1 MGIRFLAVQ
10 STAPLSAAKLRIA
23 TGINALAMT
32 WNSMIS
38 PQKEQFLMSETSKK
52 QNFLQGAALLAI
64 ATAIVKVIG
73 AFYKLPLNMAIGAE
87 GYSYFTT
94 AYDIYA
100 VMNLIATAGL
110 PVAVSRMIS
119 QTSTLNATNRLKK
132 VFQTALTIF
141 SVLGILT
148 TVVMMAGAKVLANV
162 MNQPDAW
169 ISILCLGPCG
179 ILICLISAYRGF
191 FNGQSNMFPTS
202 VSQVI
207 EALGKLLVGLAL
219 AFAIVGATGNVSY
232 AAGGAIIGVTIGAA
246 LALLYLMV
254 KFRRAYQQLP
264 QTQEDTGS
272 TKDTAKAL
280 LAIAIPI
287 TIGSAGLQLLTVI
300 ESGLYMDRLVYL
312 IETNQ
317 YMGHMV
323 QTAGSAQ
330 KAAATLKGLFN
341 MTQTI
346 FNMPCAFIIPITVSV
361 LPAVTSYLT
370 VKNHKAV
377 RDTEESAA
385 RITGLLSLPCAV
397 GLAVLARPI
406 MALLGGYEGE
416 QLELSAQFMAIQGI
430 TVFLYA
436 IIQYTNALL
445 QSHGYENVPV
455 VNMLSSGVIRLVLVY
470 VMVGNPS
477 LGLMGAPLGAF
488 IGYLLIAVLNLTAI
502 RRKVEQKPRLLK
514 NLLRPALPALVMGVV
529 VFFCYRL
536 LVSMLGIDG
545 SRIILCGAPIAV
557 GALVYFVCVVLMKSI
572 TREDCLL
579 LPKGEKIAK
588 LLRL

>member
-1 MGIRFLAVQ
+1 
-10 STAPLSAAKLRIA
+10 
-23 TGINALAMT
+23 
-32 WNSMIS
+32 
-38 PQKEQFLMSETSKK
+38 MSETSKK

-94 AYDIYA
+94 AYDIYS
-100 VMNLIATAGL
+100 VLLLISTAGL

-119 QTSTLNATNRLKK
+119 QASTLENYPRLRKI
-132 VFQTALTIF
+132 FRTALSIFATIGVV
-141 SVLGILT
+141 STVL
-148 TVVMMAGAKVLANV
+148 MMVGAKPLANL

-169 ISILCLGPCG
+169 ISIACLGPCG
-179 ILICLISAYRGF
+179 LLICLMSAYRGY
-191 FNGQSNMFPTS
+191 FNGQGNMIPTS
-202 VSQVI
+202 VTQVI
-207 EALGKLLVGLAL
+207 EALGKLVVGLAL
-219 AFAIVGATGNVSY
+219 AFLIIHTTQNVAM
-232 AAGGAIIGVTIGAA
+232 AAGGAIIGVTIGSA
-246 LALLYLMV
+246 LALVYMLA
-254 KFRRAYQQLP
+254 KFHRSYKSLP
-264 QTQEDTGS
+264 VTPEAAGS
-272 TKDTAKAL
+272 TRETVKEL

-300 ESGLYMDRLVYL
+300 ESGLYMDRLVHL

-317 YMGHMV
+317 HMGPMV
-323 QTAGSAQ
+323 GGTLTAP
-330 KAAATLKGLFN
+330 KAAATLTGLFN

-370 VKNHKAV
+370 MGDNKGV

-397 GLAVLARPI
+397 GLTVLARPI

-445 QSHGYENVPV
+445 QSHGYVNVPV
-455 VNMLSSGVIRLVLVY
+455 VNMLSSGVVRLILVY

-477 LGLMGAPLGAF
+477 LGLTGAPIGAF
-488 IGYLLIAVLNLTAI
+488 IGYLLIAVLNLVAI
-502 RRKVEQKPRLLK
+502 RRKVEQKPRLLQ
-514 NLLRPALPALVMGVV
+514 NLLRPALPALVMGVA
-529 VFFCYRL
+529 VFFCYKA
-536 LVSMLGIDG
+536 LVAVIGIDG
-545 SRIILCGAPIAV
+545 SRVILAGAPIAV
-557 GALVYFVCVVLMKSI
+557 GVVVYFLCVVLMKSI

-579 LPKGEKIAK
+579 LPKGDKIAK

>member
-1 MGIRFLAVQ
+1 M
-10 STAPLSAAKLRIA
+10 SD
-23 TGINALAMT
+23 TG
-32 WNSMIS
+32 
-38 PQKEQFLMSETSKK
+38 KK

-64 ATAIVKVIG
+64 ATAIVKLIG

-94 AYDIYA
+94 AYDIYS
-100 VMNLIATAGL
+100 VMLLISTAGL

-119 QTSTLNATNRLKK
+119 QASTLEAYARMRKI
-132 VFQTALTIF
+132 FRTALSIF
-141 SVLGILT
+141 AALGALTSVLMIF
-148 TVVMMAGAKVLANV
+148 GAKPLANI

-169 ISILCLGPCG
+169 ISIACLGPCG
-179 ILICLISAYRGF
+179 ILICLMSAYRGY
-191 FNGQSNMFPTS
+191 FNGQGNMIPTS
-202 VSQVI
+202 VTQVI
-207 EALGKLLVGLAL
+207 EAFIKLVVGLAL
-219 AFAIVGATGNVSY
+219 AFLIIRMTGSVAL
-232 AAGGAIIGVTIGAA
+232 AAGGAIIGVTMGSA
-246 LALLYLMV
+246 LALVYMLA
-254 KFRRAYQQLP
+254 KFRKSYKGLP
-264 QTQEDTGS
+264 VTNEAPGS
-272 TKDTAKAL
+272 TRETVKEL

-312 IETNQ
+312 MGSGQ
-317 YMGHMV
+317 YMSHMV
-323 QTAGSAQ
+323 GGAVTAQ
-330 KAAATLKGLFN
+330 KAAATLKGLYN

-346 FNMPCAFIIPITVSV
+346 FNMPCAFIIPIAVSV

-370 VKNHKAV
+370 LGDHKGV
-377 RDTEESAA
+377 RETEESAS

-397 GLAVLARPI
+397 GLTVLARPI

-416 QLELSAQFMAIQGI
+416 QLDMSARFMAIQGI

-445 QSHGYENVPV
+445 QSHGYVNVPV
-455 VNMLSSGVIRLVLVY
+455 VNMLSSGVLRLVLVY
-470 VMVGNPS
+470 VMVGNPN

-488 IGYLLIAVLNLTAI
+488 IGYLLIAVLNLVAI
-502 RRKVEQKPRLLK
+502 QRKVAQKPKLLR
-514 NLLRPALPALVMGVV
+514 NLLRPAMPALVMGVV
-529 VFFCYRL
+529 VFFCYRA
-536 LVSMLGIDG
+536 LVSVIGLDG
-545 SRIILCGAPIAV
+545 SRVILAGAPIAV
-557 GALVYFVCVVLMKSI
+557 GVVVYFVCVVLMKSI

>member
-1 MGIRFLAVQ
+1 
-10 STAPLSAAKLRIA
+10 
-23 TGINALAMT
+23 
-32 WNSMIS
+32 
-38 PQKEQFLMSETSKK
+38 MSETSKK

-64 ATAIVKVIG
+64 ATAIVKLIG
-73 AFYKLPLNMAIGAE
+73 ALYKLPLNMAIGAE
-87 GYSYFTT
+87 GYSYFIT

-100 VMNLIATAGL
+100 VLLLVSTAGL

-119 QTSTLNATNRLKK
+119 QASTLEQYNRLRKI
-132 VFQTALTIF
+132 FRTALTIF
-141 SVLGILT
+141 TILGVITSVLMIG
-148 TVVMMAGAKVLANV
+148 GAKWLANI

-169 ISILCLGPCG
+169 IAIACLGPCG
-179 ILICLISAYRGF
+179 ILMCLMSAYRGY
-191 FNGQSNMFPTS
+191 FNGQSNMMPSS

-207 EALGKLLVGLAL
+207 EALGKLLIGLAL
-219 AFAIVGATGNVSY
+219 AFLIVNRTGNVAL
-232 AAGGAIIGVTIGAA
+232 AAGGAIIGVTIGSAA
-246 LALLYLMV
+246 SLLYLWL
-254 KFRRAYQQLP
+254 KFRKSYKGLP
-264 QTQEDTGS
+264 VTCENPGTS
-272 TKDTAKAL
+272 KSAAKDL

-323 QTAGSAQ
+323 QGTVTAQ

-361 LPAVTSYLT
+361 LPAVTSFLT
-370 VKNHKAV
+370 KGDHQAV

-385 RITGLLSLPCAV
+385 RITGLLSMPCAV

-416 QLELSAQFMAIQGI
+416 QLELSAQFMAIEGI

-445 QSHGYENVPV
+445 QSHGYQNVPV

-470 VMVGNPS
+470 VMVGNPA
-477 LGLMGAPLGAF
+477 LGLVGAPIGAF
-488 IGYLLIAVLNLTAI
+488 IGYLLIAILNLTAI
-502 RRKVEQKPRLLK
+502 RRKVAQKPKLLQ
-514 NLLRPALPALVMGVV
+514 NLLRPAIPALVMGVV

-536 LVSMLGIDG
+536 LVMVMGIDG
-545 SRIILCGAPIAV
+545 SRIILAGAPIAV
-557 GALVYFVCVVLMKSI
+557 GAVVYFVCVVLMKSI

-579 LPKGEKIAK
+579 LPKGDKIAK
-588 LLRL
+588 LLKL

>member
-1 MGIRFLAVQ
+1 
-10 STAPLSAAKLRIA
+10 
-23 TGINALAMT
+23 
-32 WNSMIS
+32 
-38 PQKEQFLMSETSKK
+38 MSETGKK

-64 ATAIVKVIG
+64 SAAIVKLIG

-94 AYDIYA
+94 AYDIYS
-100 VMNLIATAGL
+100 VMLLASTAGL

-119 QTSTLNATNRLKK
+119 QASTLEHYSRMRKI
-132 VFQTALTIF
+132 FRTALAMFAIMGALT
-141 SVLGILT
+141 SVLMIF
-148 TVVMMAGAKVLANV
+148 GAKPLANV

-169 ISILCLGPCG
+169 VSIACLGPCG
-179 ILICLISAYRGF
+179 ILICLMSAYRGY
-191 FNGQSNMFPTS
+191 FNGQGNMGPTS
-202 VSQVI
+202 VTQVI
-207 EALGKLLVGLAL
+207 EAFIKLAVGLAL
-219 AFAIVGATGNVSY
+219 AFAIVRITGSVAW
-232 AAGGAIIGVTIGAA
+232 AAGGAILGVTMGSAVA
-246 LALLYLMV
+246 LMYILV
-254 KFRRAYQQLP
+254 KFRPSYKGLP
-264 QTQEDTGS
+264 VTSEDPGT
-272 TKDTAKAL
+272 TKDTVKEL

-312 IETNQ
+312 IESGQ
-317 YMGHMV
+317 YMSHMV
-323 QTAGSAQ
+323 GGAVTAQ

-346 FNMPCAFIIPITVSV
+346 FNMPGAFIIPIAVSV
-361 LPAVTSYLT
+361 LPAVTSFLT
-370 VKNHKAV
+370 LGDDKSV
-377 RDTEESAA
+377 RETEESAS

-397 GLAVLARPI
+397 GLTVLARPI

-445 QSHGYENVPV
+445 QSHGYVNIPV
-455 VNMLSSGVIRLVLVY
+455 INMLTAGVVRLVLVY
-470 VMVGNPS
+470 VMVGNPN

-488 IGYLLIAVLNLTAI
+488 IGYLLIAVLNLVAI
-502 RRKVEQKPRLLK
+502 QLKVEQKPKLLK
-514 NLLRPALPALVMGVV
+514 NLLRPAMPALVMGVA
-529 VFFCYRL
+529 VFFCYRA
-536 LVSMLGIDG
+536 LVSVIGIDG
-545 SRIILCGAPIAV
+545 SRVILAGAPIAV
-557 GALVYFVCVVLMKSI
+557 GVIVYFVCVVLMKSI

-588 LLRL
+588 LLKL

>member
-1 MGIRFLAVQ
+1 
-10 STAPLSAAKLRIA
+10 
-23 TGINALAMT
+23 
-32 WNSMIS
+32 
-38 PQKEQFLMSETSKK
+38 MSETSKK

-64 ATAIVKVIG
+64 ATAIVKLIG
-73 AFYKLPLNMAIGAE
+73 ALYKLPLNMAIGAE

-100 VMNLIATAGL
+100 VLLLISTAGL

-119 QTSTLNATNRLKK
+119 QASTLESYNRLRKI
-132 VFQTALTIF
+132 FRTALTIF
-141 SVLGILT
+141 TILGVITSVLMIG
-148 TVVMMAGAKVLANV
+148 GAKWLANI

-169 ISILCLGPCG
+169 ISIACLGPCG
-179 ILICLISAYRGF
+179 ILMCLMSAYRGY
-191 FNGQSNMFPTS
+191 FNGQSNMTPTS
-202 VSQVI
+202 VSQII
-207 EALGKLLVGLAL
+207 EALGKLVVGLAL
-219 AFAIVGATGNVSY
+219 AFMIVRATGNVAM
-232 AAGGAIIGVTIGAA
+232 AAGGAIIGVTVGSAV
-246 LALLYLMV
+246 ALLYLYIR
-254 KFRRAYQQLP
+254 FRRSYRVLP
-264 QTQEDTGS
+264 HTAEDAGTTGS
-272 TKDTAKAL
+272 TAKAL

-317 YMGHMV
+317 YMGHMI

-370 VKNHKAV
+370 MNNHQAV

-406 MALLGGYEGE
+406 MGLLGGYEGE

-445 QSHGYENVPV
+445 QSHGYQNVPV
-455 VNMLSSGVIRLVLVY
+455 VNMLSSGVVRLVLVY
-470 VMVGNPS
+470 VMVGNPNI
-477 LGLMGAPLGAF
+477 GLTGAPVGAL

-502 RRKVEQKPRLLK
+502 HRKVEQKPKLLQ
-514 NLLRPALPALVMGVV
+514 NLLRPAIPALVMGVV
-529 VFFCYRL
+529 VFFCYRG
-536 LVSMLGIDG
+536 LVAVLGIDG
-545 SRIILCGAPIAV
+545 SRVILAGVPIAV
-557 GALVYFVCVVLMKSI
+557 GAMVYFVCVVLMKSI

-579 LPKGEKIAK
+579 LPKGDKIAR

>member
-1 MGIRFLAVQ
+1 
-10 STAPLSAAKLRIA
+10 
-23 TGINALAMT
+23 
-32 WNSMIS
+32 
-38 PQKEQFLMSETSKK
+38 MSETSKK
-52 QNFLQGAALLAI
+52 QNFLQGAALLAM

-94 AYDIYA
+94 AYDIYS
-100 VMNLIATAGL
+100 VLLLISTAGL

-119 QTSTLNATNRLKK
+119 QASTLQAYTRLRK
-132 VFQTALTIF
+132 IF
-141 SVLGILT
+141 RTSLSIFAIIGVVSTVL
-148 TVVMMAGAKVLANV
+148 MMAGAKPLANL

-169 ISILCLGPCG
+169 ISIACLGPCG
-179 ILICLISAYRGF
+179 LLICLMSAYRGY
-191 FNGQSNMFPTS
+191 FNGQGNMIPTS
-202 VSQVI
+202 VTQVI
-207 EALGKLLVGLAL
+207 EAIGKLVVGLAL
-219 AFAIVGATGNVSY
+219 AFLIIHTTQNVAM
-232 AAGGAIIGVTIGAA
+232 AAGGAIIGVTIGSA
-246 LALLYLMV
+246 LALVYMLA
-254 KFRRAYQQLP
+254 KFRRSYKSLP
-264 QTQEDTGS
+264 VTPEAAGS
-272 TKDTAKAL
+272 TRETVKEL

-300 ESGLYMDRLVYL
+300 ESGLYMDRLVHL
-312 IETNQ
+312 IEPNQ

-323 QTAGSAQ
+323 GGTDTAQ

-370 VKNHKAV
+370 MGDNKGV

-397 GLAVLARPI
+397 GLTVLARPI
-406 MALLGGYEGE
+406 MALLGGYVGE

-445 QSHGYENVPV
+445 QSHGYVNVPV
-455 VNMLSSGVIRLVLVY
+455 VNMLSSGVVRLILVY

-477 LGLMGAPLGAF
+477 LGLTGAPIGAF
-488 IGYLLIAVLNLTAI
+488 IGYLLIAVLNLAAI
-502 RRKVEQKPRLLK
+502 QRKVEQKPRLLQ
-514 NLLRPALPALVMGVV
+514 NLLRPALPALVMGVA
-529 VFFCYRL
+529 VFFCYRA
-536 LVSMLGIDG
+536 LVSVLGIDG
-545 SRIILCGAPIAV
+545 SRVILAGAPIAV
-557 GALVYFVCVVLMKSI
+557 GVVVYFLCVVLMKSI

>member
-1 MGIRFLAVQ
+1 
-10 STAPLSAAKLRIA
+10 
-23 TGINALAMT
+23 
-32 WNSMIS
+32 
-38 PQKEQFLMSETSKK
+38 MSETSKK

-64 ATAIVKVIG
+64 ATAIVKLIG

-87 GYSYFTT
+87 GYSYFIT

-100 VMNLIATAGL
+100 VLLLISTAGL
-110 PVAVSRMIS
+110 PVAVSRMVS
-119 QTSTLNATNRLKK
+119 QASTLTAYTRLRKI
-132 VFQTALTIF
+132 FRTALTIF
-141 SVLGILT
+141 TILGAISSVLMIG
-148 TVVMMAGAKVLANV
+148 GAKWLANL

-169 ISILCLGPCG
+169 ISIACLGPCG
-179 ILICLISAYRGF
+179 IMMCLMSAYRGY
-191 FNGQSNMFPTS
+191 FNGQSNMVPTS

-219 AFAIVGATGNVSY
+219 AFWIVKTTGNVAL
-232 AAGGAIIGVTIGAA
+232 AAGGAIIGVTVGSAVS
-246 LALLYLMV
+246 LLYLWL
-254 KFRRAYQQLP
+254 KFRRSYRALP
-264 QTQEDTGS
+264 VTPEEPGS
-272 TKDTAKAL
+272 TKSTVKDL

-300 ESGLYMDRLVYL
+300 EAGLYMDRLVYL

-323 QTAGSAQ
+323 ATAGSAQ

-370 VKNHKAV
+370 MGDHKAV
-377 RDTEESAA
+377 RETEESAA

-416 QLELSAQFMAIQGI
+416 YLELSAQFMALQGI

-445 QSHGYENVPV
+445 QSHGYQNVPV
-455 VNMLSSGVIRLVLVY
+455 VNMLSSGVLRLVLVY
-470 VMVGNPS
+470 VMVGNPN
-477 LGLMGAPLGAF
+477 LGLLGAPIGAM
-488 IGYLLIAVLNLTAI
+488 IGYLLIAILNLTAI
-502 RRKVEQKPRLLK
+502 QRKVTQKPKLLQ
-514 NLLRPALPALVMGVV
+514 NLLRPAIPALAMGVV
-529 VFFCYRL
+529 VFFCYRA
-536 LVSMLGIDG
+536 LVGVLGIDG
-545 SRIILCGAPIAV
+545 SRIILAGAPIAV
-557 GALVYFVCVVLMKSI
+557 GVVVYFVCVILTKTI

-579 LPKGEKIAK
+579 LPKGDKIAK

>member
-1 MGIRFLAVQ
+1 
-10 STAPLSAAKLRIA
+10 
-23 TGINALAMT
+23 
-32 WNSMIS
+32 
-38 PQKEQFLMSETSKK
+38 MSETSKK

-64 ATAIVKVIG
+64 ATAIVKLIG

-94 AYDIYA
+94 AYDIYS
-100 VMNLIATAGL
+100 VMLLISTAGL
-110 PVAVSRMIS
+110 PVAVSRMVS
-119 QTSTLNATNRLKK
+119 QASTLEHYARMRKI
-132 VFQTALTIF
+132 FRTALTIF
-141 SVLGILT
+141 AIMGALTSVLMIF
-148 TVVMMAGAKVLANV
+148 GAKPLANL

-169 ISILCLGPCG
+169 ISIACLGPCG
-179 ILICLISAYRGF
+179 ILICLMSAYRGY
-191 FNGQSNMFPTS
+191 FNGQGNMTPTS
-202 VSQVI
+202 VTQVI
-207 EALGKLLVGLAL
+207 EAFIKLVVGLAL
-219 AFAIVGATGNVSY
+219 AFLIIYLTKNVAL
-232 AAGGAIIGVTIGAA
+232 AAGGAIIGVTMGSA
-246 LALLYLMV
+246 LALIYMLV
-254 KFRRAYQQLP
+254 KFRKSYKSLP
-264 QTQEDTGS
+264 VTSEDAGS
-272 TKDTAKAL
+272 TKETVREL

-312 IETNQ
+312 IGSGQ
-317 YMGHMV
+317 YMSHMV
-323 QTAGSAQ
+323 GGAVTAQ

-361 LPAVTSYLT
+361 LPAVTSFLT
-370 VKNHKAV
+370 MGDNKGV
-377 RDTEESAA
+377 RETEESAA

-397 GLAVLARPI
+397 GLTVLARPI

-416 QLELSAQFMAIQGI
+416 QLDLSAKFMAIQGI

-445 QSHGYENVPV
+445 QSHGYVNVPV
-455 VNMLSSGVIRLVLVY
+455 VNMLSSGVLRLALVY
-470 VMVGNPS
+470 VMVGNPN

-488 IGYLLIAVLNLTAI
+488 IGYLLIAVLNLMAMQ
-502 RRKVEQKPRLLK
+502 RKVAQKPRLLQ

-529 VFFCYRL
+529 VFFCYQA
-536 LVSMLGIDG
+536 LVSVLGIDG
-545 SRIILCGAPIAV
+545 SRVILAGVPIAL
-557 GALVYFVCVVLMKSI
+557 GACVYFVCVVLMKSI

>member
-1 MGIRFLAVQ
+1 
-10 STAPLSAAKLRIA
+10 
-23 TGINALAMT
+23 
-32 WNSMIS
+32 
-38 PQKEQFLMSETSKK
+38 MSETGKK

-94 AYDIYA
+94 AYDIYS
-100 VMNLIATAGL
+100 VMLLISTAGL

-119 QTSTLNATNRLKK
+119 QASTLQANNRLRK
-132 VFQTALTIF
+132 VFRVSLTVF
-141 SVLGILT
+141 AVLGAVSSVLMIF
-148 TVVMMAGAKVLANV
+148 GAKPLANL

-169 ISILCLGPCG
+169 ISIACLGPCG
-179 ILICLISAYRGF
+179 FLICLMSAYRGY
-191 FNGQSNMFPTS
+191 FNGQGNMVPTS
-202 VSQVI
+202 VTQVI
-207 EALGKLLVGLAL
+207 EALGKLVVGLAL
-219 AFAIVGATGNVSY
+219 AFFIIHTTRNVAL
-232 AAGGAIIGVTIGAA
+232 AAGGAIIGVTIGSA
-246 LALLYLMV
+246 LALIYMLA
-254 KFRRAYQQLP
+254 KFRRSYKSLSA
-264 QTQEDTGS
+264 TAEAAGT
-272 TKDTAKAL
+272 TKDTLKEL

-323 QTAGSAQ
+323 EGTVTAQ

-370 VKNHKAV
+370 MGDDKNV
-377 RDTEESAA
+377 RETEESAA

-397 GLAVLARPI
+397 GLTVLARPI

-416 QLELSAQFMAIQGI
+416 QLELSAQFMAIQGV

-445 QSHGYENVPV
+445 QSHGYQNVPV
-455 VNMLSSGVIRLVLVY
+455 VNMLSSGVVRLILVY
-470 VMVGNPS
+470 VMVGNPN
-477 LGLMGAPLGAF
+477 LGLLGAPIGAF
-488 IGYLLIAVLNLTAI
+488 IGYLLIAVLNLMAI
-502 RRKVEQKPRLLK
+502 RRKVAQKPRLLQS
-514 NLLRPALPALVMGVV
+514 LLRPAIPALVMGVV
-529 VFFCYRL
+529 VFFCYMA
-536 LVSMLGIDG
+536 LVSLIGIDG
-545 SRIILCGAPIAV
+545 SRIILAGAPIAV
-557 GALVYFVCVVLMKSI
+557 GVVVYFVCVVLMKSI

>member
-1 MGIRFLAVQ
+1 
-10 STAPLSAAKLRIA
+10 
-23 TGINALAMT
+23 
-32 WNSMIS
+32 
-38 PQKEQFLMSETSKK
+38 MSETSKK

-64 ATAIVKVIG
+64 ATAIVKIIG

-94 AYDIYA
+94 AYDIYS
-100 VMNLIATAGL
+100 VMLLISTAGL

-119 QTSTLNATNRLKK
+119 QASTLQHYTRMRKIFHTSLSIFALLG
-132 VFQTALTIF
+132 ALT
-141 SVLGILT
+141 SVLMIF
-148 TVVMMAGAKVLANV
+148 GAKPLANL

-169 ISILCLGPCG
+169 ISIACLGPCG
-179 ILICLISAYRGF
+179 ILICLMSAYRGY
-191 FNGQSNMFPTS
+191 FNGQGNMTPTS
-202 VSQVI
+202 VTQVI
-207 EALGKLLVGLAL
+207 EALGKLVVGLAL
-219 AFAIVGATGNVSY
+219 AFAIIHMTQNVAM
-232 AAGGAIIGVTIGAA
+232 AAGGAIIGVTMGSA
-246 LALLYLMV
+246 LALIYMLY
-254 KFRRAYQQLP
+254 KFRRSYKDLP
-264 QTQEDTGS
+264 VTGEPSGS
-272 TKDTAKAL
+272 TKETVKEL
-280 LAIAIPI
+280 LSIAIPI

-312 IETNQ
+312 LESGQ
-317 YMGHMV
+317 YMSHMV
-323 QTAGSAQ
+323 GGAVTAQ

-361 LPAVTSYLT
+361 LPAVTSFLT
-370 VKNHKAV
+370 MGDDKGV

-397 GLAVLARPI
+397 GLTVLARPI
-406 MALLGGYEGE
+406 MALLGGYTGE
-416 QLELSAQFMAIQGI
+416 QLELSAKFMAIQGV

-445 QSHGYENVPV
+445 QSHGYVNVPV
-455 VNMLSSGVIRLVLVY
+455 VNMLSSGVVRLVLVY
-470 VMVGNPS
+470 LMVGNPN
-477 LGLMGAPLGAF
+477 LGLMGAPIGAF
-488 IGYLLIAVLNLTAI
+488 IGYLLIAILNLSAI
-502 RRKVEQKPRLLK
+502 QRKVAQKPKLLQ
-514 NLLRPALPALVMGVV
+514 NLLRPALPSLVMGVV
-529 VFFCYRL
+529 VFFCYRA
-536 LVSMLGIDG
+536 LVSVIGLDG
-545 SRIILCGAPIAV
+545 SRLISAGVPIAV